1 MSENSHSPPPD
12 PRPGVESTH
21 NTSIAAPRRRRRHW
35 FAWLTLL
42 LVLRVARAH
51 YWLMVFERITR
62 APRTPP
68 AVPVMVSQAEKGD
81 IGVYVTGL
89 GTVTP
94 LNTITVTTRVDG
106 QLMAVM
112 YKEGETVTQGAPL
125 VEIDPRPFQVQL
137 EQAEGQLAKDQAALQ
152 NAR

>member
-1 MSENSHSPPPD
+1 MSENSHSLPPD

-21 NTSIAAPRRRRRHW
+21 NPSIAVPSRRRRHW

-42 LVLRVARAH
+42 LVLGVAGAH
-51 YWLMVFERITR
+51 YWRTASERQTK

-68 AVPVMVSQAEKGD
+68 PVPVMVSQAEKGD

-106 QLMAVM
+106 ELMAVM
-112 YKEGETVTQGAPL
+112 YRDCLLYTS
-125 VEIDPRPFQVQL
+125 D
-137 EQAEGQLAKDQAALQ
+137 AADERSSVDLGG
-152 NAR
+152 RRI